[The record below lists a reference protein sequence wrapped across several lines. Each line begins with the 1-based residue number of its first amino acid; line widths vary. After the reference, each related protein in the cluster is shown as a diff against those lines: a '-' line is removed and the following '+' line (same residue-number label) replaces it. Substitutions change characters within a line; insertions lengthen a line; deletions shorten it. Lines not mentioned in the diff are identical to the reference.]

1 MQIQFTAN
9 EQALFKEVAAQAAKM
24 GVPAFAVGGFVRDK
38 ILNRPTKDIDIVCLG
53 DGLELATAFAGQ
65 FQPRPPVSLFKT
77 FGTAKLKYIEK
88 LIF

>member
-38 ILNRPTKDIDIVCLG
+38 ILNRPTKDMTLFVWEMGLNWLRPLLVNFNLDHLFLCLKL
-53 DGLELATAFAGQ
+53 LEQ
-65 FQPRPPVSLFKT
+65 HK
-77 FGTAKLKYIEK
+77 
-88 LIF
+88 